1 MSRTTYDSF
10 LAIADT
16 SRREILMMLTKEKKS
31 INSIADSFNISRPAI
46 SKHIKVL
53 ADTGFINIENKGRE
67 RVCSLNSKGFEE
79 IQNWVNYFEKF
90 WTKELGNLEMLLKK
104 NEEG

>member
-10 LAIADT
+10 LAIADA

-31 INSIADSFNISRPAI
+31 INTIADSFNISRPAI

-53 ADTGFINIENKGRE
+53 ADTGFISIEHKGRE
-67 RVCSLNSKGFEE
+67 RVCSLNSKGFQE

-90 WTKELGNLEMLLKK
+90 WSKELRKLEILLKEK
-104 NEEG
+104 EAG